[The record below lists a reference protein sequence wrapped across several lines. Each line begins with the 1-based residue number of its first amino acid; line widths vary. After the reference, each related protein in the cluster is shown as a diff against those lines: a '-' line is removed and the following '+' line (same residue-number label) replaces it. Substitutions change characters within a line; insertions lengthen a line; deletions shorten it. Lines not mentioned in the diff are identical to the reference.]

1 MERYPIPLRTM
12 IRMRRYPIQIR
23 IQNRI
28 RIQNL
33 LLHQRGQ
40 FRNEVDLD

>member
-12 IRMRRYPIQIR
+12 IRMRKYLIL

-28 RIQNL
+28 QTQNL

-40 FRNEVDLD
+40 FQNEVDLD